1 MDILLNYDS
10 AFIFVFPGFF
20 PDLNKIINSS
30 KDHWSKYK
38 HAKGVATDKVTL
50 VAKQH
55 LNQNKKFKKHFPL
68 KENVLI
74 AVNFYERN
82 KRRDPDGF
90 VSGAM
95 KCILD
100 GFQKAGVLTND
111 GWNIRNFVYTWA
123 VDAKNPRVEVF
134 LFPGETLNFIEK
146 K

>member
-1 MDILLNYDS
+1 
-10 AFIFVFPGFF
+10 
-20 PDLNKIINSS
+20 
-30 KDHWSKYK
+30 
-38 HAKGVATDKVTL
+38 

-55 LNQNKKFKKHFPL
+55 LSQNKKFKKHFPL

-111 GWNIRNFVYTWA
+111 GWNISNFVYTWA

>member
-55 LNQNKKFKKHFPL
+55 LSQNKKFKKHFPL

-82 KRRDPDGF
+82 KRRDPGRLCF
-90 VSGAM
+90 GRYEMYFRRLSKGRGA
-95 KCILD
+95 D
-100 GFQKAGVLTND
+100 Q
-111 GWNIRNFVYTWA
+111 
-123 VDAKNPRVEVF
+123 
-134 LFPGETLNFIEK
+134 
-146 K
+146 